1 MVFINRLGYELIN
14 TSFSFIDS
22 LQFFPHPSTPI
33 YLTSLRNRAAAL
45 VFGSAALAAPLVSWS
60 PVHALPEA
68 EMISRVDSILML
80 MSVDGQGKPLA
91 LKATVDGRQVN
102 AYFAAIS
109 VAAAEDMTT
118 GQRFSLSMEEASSL
132 RFAPVSFAKFNE
144 LLGTLLKSRPS
155 DIGVIVSD
163 PTQVNQ
169 VEKLLVAQKI
179 PAGQARLMAN
189 QQPMV
194 FCPDPGL
201 LVSANQ
207 GPGKGKQFVPCST
220 EFKVVDSIVQRGVKE
235 SPRLAKLKPRVIAIP
250 LNAFVN
256 HLRQS
261 SAERVADLRVLP
273 NGPIIELVKRAKKQ
287 GTPVAVSAKL

>member
-1 MVFINRLGYELIN
+1 MSRSCSELSHVSFGLIASLRCSLRHSMPMRL
-14 TSFSFIDS
+14 TSFR
-22 LQFFPHPSTPI
+22 H
-33 YLTSLRNRAAAL
+33 RAVASVFAVAA
-45 VFGSAALAAPLVSWS
+45 FAAPLVSWA

-68 EMISRVDSILML
+68 EVITRIDSILML
-80 MSVDGQGKPLA
+80 MSVDAQGKPRA
-91 LKATVDGRQVN
+91 FKATVDGRQVN

-109 VAAAEDMTT
+109 VAAAQDMTT
-118 GQRFSLSMEEASSL
+118 GQRFSLSKEEASSL

-144 LLGTLLKSRPS
+144 LLGPLLKNQPS
-155 DIGVIVSD
+155 DIGVIVPD

-220 EFKVVDSIVQRGVKE
+220 QFKVVDSIVQRGVKE

-261 SAERVADLRVLP
+261 SAERVADLRVVP
-273 NGPIIELVKRAKKQ
+273 NGPIIELVKRAKQ
-287 GTPVAVSAKL
+287 QSTPVVAPGKS